1 MVLTAKEE
9 LLVNKLRTL
18 PESAADSM
26 LLWASQLAELAQGMP
41 LQWSDE
47 WTEEDMEE
55 SRARSLQIFEQRELE
70 RS

>member
-1 MVLTAKEE
+1 MTGSVSAQP
-9 LLVNKLRTL
+9 VNKLRTL

-55 SRARSLQIFEQRELE
+55 ARARSLHIFE
-70 RS
+70 